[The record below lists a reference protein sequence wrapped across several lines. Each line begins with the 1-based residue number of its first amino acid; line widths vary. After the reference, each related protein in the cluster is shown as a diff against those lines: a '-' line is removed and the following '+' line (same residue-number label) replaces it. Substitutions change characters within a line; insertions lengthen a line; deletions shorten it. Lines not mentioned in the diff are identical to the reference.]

1 MGAAMARGDS
11 GTAHRQLGQHPTLRV
26 PDGPWCQP
34 TWHVVDVPGDRR
46 RQGADPC
53 SVDDCDGQ
61 RYWLGGPG
69 AAPGAA
75 SGLCYAHYFQWF
87 RAGQPADFDAWAQT
101 ESRPVGPPRGRP
113 STKAVDFRRLPPT
126 AAEEVR
132 FVVATKVQRGDWT
145 PNASLR
151 RVLIVLVDTASS
163 RITNSLTERPAA
175 DWLLL
180 CRQHWSHT
188 SSFDTL
194 CAPYI
199 RTFFRLLHGATHPDP
214 WASDHWHWRDGFEF
228 VLDATQSGSTHT
240 AVDWSSV
247 AVPWLKVAVKSLARQ
262 QLTTATL
269 SWGTL
274 TQWVRATRQFAQF
287 LTQDNTVPNPPAVTR
302 PVFLDYLAWTRRDDT
317 AADARLANT
326 GAYLLEC
333 LHDTGL
339 VTDLGSTMFLRRGE
353 NVHRKTRNPRPF
365 PPDVIERIDTLIV
378 DNPATDPTIRAMIA
392 TNRWA
397 GCRISE
403 LVALPIDCLHHSDAG
418 HWIEYW
424 MPKTSAWR
432 RFPIPDDL
440 AEVIL
445 AQQAR
450 VRDTYGPDAIHL
462 FPGARSSATAGRT
475 QPWST
480 SGLRHRLSALF
491 REHGITSSTITG
503 ESISG
508 GDVHR
513 FRHTVG
519 MTLLNNGWTQ
529 QEVRDFLGHQSDTMT
544 STYARITDDTLA
556 RKAREFW
563 ENKPENSSTGDAGVE
578 RLRARFTAAL
588 PNGFCTLPA
597 AQRCE
602 FRPNP
607 CLDCSFHDPGGR
619 VFLGIHIAHRD
630 QLQSLAADAAERG
643 DTDAAKLNTTML
655 DKVTKLIGEIDPDA
669 RPATP

>member
-1 MGAAMARGDS
+1 MPRRDS
-11 GTAHRQLGQHPTLRV
+11 RSKATRAVLHPTLRV

-34 TWHVVDVPGDRR
+34 TWPVVEVPGDRR
-46 RQGADPC
+46 RQSVDPC
-53 SVDDCDGQ
+53 AVEDCDGP
-61 RYWLGGPG
+61 RYWLGGPRANSTG
-69 AAPGAA
+69 T

-87 RAGQPADFDAWAQT
+87 RAGQPDDFTAWAQT
-101 ESRPVGPPRGRP
+101 ESTPVGPPRGRA
-113 STKAVDFRRLPPT
+113 STQVVDFRRLPPT
-126 AAEEVR
+126 AADEVR
-132 FVVATKVQRGDWT
+132 FVVATKVARGDWT

-151 RVLIVLVDTASS
+151 RILIVLIDTAAGRVTDSMS
-163 RITNSLTERPAA
+163 ERTGH

-180 CRQHWSHT
+180 CRQHWAYT
-188 SSFDTL
+188 SSFDSL

-199 RTFFRLLHGATHPDP
+199 RSFFRLLDGVTNPDP
-214 WASDHWHWRDGFEF
+214 WTDDHWHWRDQFEF

-247 AVPWLKVAVKSLARQ
+247 PVPWLKVAVKSLARQ

-274 TQWVRATRQFAQF
+274 TQWVRATRQLAQF
-287 LTQDNTVPNPPAVTR
+287 LTIDAAVPEPPAVTR
-302 PVFLDYLAWTRRDDT
+302 SVFLDYLAWTRRADT

-326 GAYLLEC
+326 GAYLLES

-339 VTDLGSTMFLRRGE
+339 VTDLGSSMFLRRGE

-378 DNPATDPTIRAMIA
+378 DNPGTDPTVRAMIA
-392 TNRWA
+392 TTRWA

-403 LVALPIDCLHHSDAG
+403 LVALPIDCLHRSDG
-418 HWIEYW
+418 GYWIEYW
-424 MPKTSAWR
+424 MTKTSAWR
-432 RFPIPDDL
+432 RFPIPDSL
-440 AEVIL
+440 AAVIL
-445 AQQAR
+445 EQQAR
-450 VRDTYGPDAIHL
+450 VRDAYGPDATHL

-480 SGLRHRLSALF
+480 SGLRHRLSAMF
-491 REHGITSSTITG
+491 HEHGITTSTITG

-519 MTLLNNGWTQ
+519 MALLNNGWTQ

-556 RKAREFW
+556 RKSREFW
-563 ENKPENSSTGDAGVE
+563 ENRPENGSEGDAGVE
-578 RLRARFTAAL
+578 RLRARLTAAL
-588 PNGFCTLPA
+588 PNGFCTLPST
-597 AQRCE
+597 QRCE

-630 QLQSLAADAAERG
+630 QLQRLAADAAERG
-643 DTDAAKLNTTML
+643 DAAAAELNTTML

-669 RPATP
+669 PLESP